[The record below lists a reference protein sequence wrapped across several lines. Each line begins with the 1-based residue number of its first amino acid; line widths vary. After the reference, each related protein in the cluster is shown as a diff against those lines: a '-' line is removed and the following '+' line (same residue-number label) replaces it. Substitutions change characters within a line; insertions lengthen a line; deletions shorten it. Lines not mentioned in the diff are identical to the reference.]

1 MRRVFVSS
9 IPFLELNKGQ
19 LSSTVSN
26 LNWIIGVDAIF
37 TLSGSLNRVNVMK
50 SEKTGVKCA
59 VSPESSI
66 HSRFLR
72 FEPDPLHIVQW
83 LLEQVLK

>member
-1 MRRVFVSS
+1 M
-9 IPFLELNKGQ
+9 
-19 LSSTVSN
+19 
-26 LNWIIGVDAIF
+26 F
-37 TLSGSLNRVNVMK
+37 TLSSSLNHVNVMK

-59 VSPESSI
+59 VAPESTI
-66 HSRFLR
+66 HSGFLR